1 MKYEAVIFDMFGT
14 LVDNFSVREQNN
26 ILLQIAS
33 IISAP
38 PDEFIRLWFGTFNER
53 ATGVLPSPVANI
65 EYICRKLEIPTEN
78 DRIQKA
84 ARIRFDFTVRS
95 MMPRAGAIELLSTLK
110 TYGYKTGLISDC
122 SAELPAIWAD
132 TPFAPLIDVPTFS
145 CTTGMRKPD
154 PRIYRLT
161 TNRLGIEPQNCLFVG
176 DGSSQELTGASQVGM
191 HAVLLRLPDKDGA
204 DAHRIDSEDEEWDGP
219 VISSLIEVLTLIKR
233 LQR

>member
-1 MKYEAVIFDMFGT
+1 MKYEAVIFDLFGT
-14 LVDNFSVREQNN
+14 LVPNMSLPEHRAILVRMAH
-26 ILLQIAS
+26 LL
-33 IISAP
+33 SAP
-38 PDEFIRLWFGTFNER
+38 TDDFVQLWFDTFNER
-53 ATGVLPSPVANI
+53 CTGIFQSPDDNVA
-65 EYICRKLEIPTEN
+65 YICRTLGVSVNETKVKRAT
-78 DRIQKA
+78 
-84 ARIRFDFTVRS
+84 RIRFNYSVQSMVPRS
-95 MMPRAGAIELLSTLK
+95 DAIELLSTLK

-145 CTTGMRKPD
+145 CSTGMRKPD

-204 DAHRIDSEDEEWDGP
+204 DAHRIDSEDEEWCGP
-219 VISSLIEVLTLIKR
+219 VISSLTEVLTLIR
-233 LQR
+233 